1 MKIGAVTLVT
11 LTTLTLFAASAQAQD
26 AGATNGMGGFG
37 GGRHHQQGQAKK
49 ADAPK
54 PKVDEKAYA
63 AALKQLPDKQY
74 DAWHGVR

>member
-1 MKIGAVTLVT
+1 MKIGTVVLVAFAVTL
-11 LTTLTLFAASAQAQD
+11 AAAGAQAQN
-26 AGATNGMGGFG
+26 AGGMGGMG
-37 GGRHHQQGQAKK
+37 GGSGGRHHQQGQDKT

-54 PKVDEKAYA
+54 PKVDEKAYT